1 MPESTPLTRLTSFGT
16 VLSLLLSMLPVVL
29 LAVPAGAVSNTLV
42 INEIDYD
49 QPGTDAAEFIEI
61 KNVSDDDISL
71 EGYAIQLING
81 TGGGAAQYQLFALPD
96 VTLTSGEYFVLCA
109 NASTT
114 GNCDL
119 DVTPDTNLIQ
129 NGAPDALAL
138 LFNGAIIDS
147 ISYEGDV
154 PGFVEGASAPTD
166 DGVAEG
172 LSRCPDGVDSDMNNA
187 DFALGPITPGES
199 NDCPEPPP
207 PFGVCGDPA
216 DFIHQVQ
223 GDGAT
228 STLVGDSVIV
238 EGVVVGDFQNNAE
251 PDHGNLNGFHLQEED
266 VDADADPVTSEGLF
280 VFAPGSVDV
289 AVGQLVRVQGMVAE
303 FTSGSSSMTQLSGIT
318 DLEICGEAALPT
330 PATVNFPLSAV
341 TDLERYEGMSV
352 IFPQTLV
359 ISEYFNYDRF
369 VEMVI
374 ALPFDG
380 EDRHH
385 TPTAVVEPGAAA
397 VALQNEIALRR
408 ITLDDGLSVQN
419 PAFTRHPNGD
429 EFTLSNRFRGGD
441 TVTDTVGVIDHTFG
455 LYRIQP
461 TDAAVYTEVNTRPA
475 APDDVGGEL
484 TVSSFNVL
492 NYFLTIDDGN
502 AICGP
507 AQDQDC
513 RGADTQSEFDRQRI
527 KILSALAE
535 IDADVFGLIEM
546 ENTTGVEP
554 LADIVAGLNGMGE
567 GPYDFIDTGT
577 IGTDAIRVG
586 IIYQPGSVT
595 PLGDHAILDSSIDP
609 DFDDTLNRPVL
620 AQSFVDNDGGVF
632 TVAVNHLKSKGSDC
646 DDVGDPDL
654 GDGQGNCNLTRL
666 AAARAQVDWLASD
679 PTGSGDPDVLI
690 FGDLNSYEM
699 EDPIGAV
706 IAGPDDTLGTDDDY
720 TDLIREFGGEHA
732 YSFVFDGLVGYLDHA
747 LSNHD
752 LTPQVSGAT
761 IWHINADEPDLLDY
775 DTSFKSPEQA
785 ALFEEN
791 AYRSSDHDP
800 VIIGL
805 DVNVGPACDNATA
818 NPDRLWP
825 PNHKFVPIAIDGV
838 TDPDGDMVTIT
849 IDSIFQ
855 DEAVTA
861 RGSGKSAPDG
871 RGVGTSTAEVRAER
885 VGGGNGRVY
894 HIGFTATDGLGASCA
909 GTVTVGVPSR
919 PHKPPVDD
927 GPLFDSTVVPGG

>member
-1 MPESTPLTRLTSFGT
+1 MPESTPLARLTSFGT
-16 VLSLLLSMLPVVL
+16 TLSLLLSMLPVVL
-29 LAVPAGAVSNTLV
+29 LAAPAGAVSTTLV
-42 INEIDYD
+42 INEVDYD
-49 QPGTDAAEFIEI
+49 QPGTDTAEFIEI

-71 EGYAIQLING
+71 EGYAIQMING
-81 TGGGAAQYQLFALPD
+81 ASGGATQYRLSALPAA
-96 VTLTSGEYFVLCA
+96 VTLASGGYFVLCA
-109 NASTT
+109 NATT
-114 GNCDL
+114 TVNCDL
-119 DVTPDTNLIQ
+119 DVLPDSDLIQ

-138 LFNGAIIDS
+138 LFDGAIVDS

-166 DGVAEG
+166 AGSEG
-172 LSRCPDGVDSDMNNA
+172 LSRCPDGVDSDMNDA
-187 DFALGPITPGES
+187 DFELGPITPGES

-216 DFIHQVQ
+216 VLIHQVQ

-228 STLVGDSVIV
+228 STLVGSVIV
-238 EGVVVGDFQNNAE
+238 EAVVVGDFQNNAE

-266 VDADADPVTSEGLF
+266 EDADTDPATSEGLF
-280 VFAPGSVDV
+280 VFAPGAADV
-289 AVGQLVRVQGMVAE
+289 AVGQLVRVQGTVAE
-303 FTSGSSSMTQLSGIT
+303 FTGSGSSMTQLSGIT
-318 DLEICGEAALPT
+318 DLEICDETALPT
-330 PATVNFPLSAV
+330 PATVTFPLSAT
-341 TDLERYEGMSV
+341 TDLERYEGMSA

-385 TPTAVVEPGAAA
+385 TPTAVVEPGPAA

-419 PAFTRHPNGD
+419 PPFTRHPNGQ
-429 EFTLSNRFRGGD
+429 EFTLVNRFRGGD
-441 TVTDTVGVIDHTFG
+441 TVTETVGVIDHSFG

-461 TDAAVYTEVNTRPA
+461 TDAAVYAAMNTRPE

-492 NYFLTIDDGN
+492 NYFLTIDGN
-502 AICGP
+502 DICGP

-513 RGADTQSEFDRQRI
+513 RGADTQSEFDRQRV

-554 LADIVAGLNGMGE
+554 LADIVAGLNDLGE
-567 GPYDFIDTGT
+567 GPYDYIDTGT

-595 PLGDHAILDSSIDP
+595 PLGDHAILDSSVDP
-609 DFDDTLNRPVL
+609 DFNDDLNRPVL

-646 DDVGDPDL
+646 NAVGDSDL

-690 FGDLNSYEM
+690 FGDLNSYDM
-699 EDPIGAV
+699 EDPIDAV
-706 IAGPDDTLGTDDDY
+706 IAGPDATLGTDDDY

-747 LSNHD
+747 LSND
-752 LTPQVSGAT
+752 GLTPQVSGAT

-775 DTSFKSPEQA
+775 DTSFKSMEQA
-785 ALFEEN
+785 ALFEDN

-800 VIIGL
+800 VIVGL
-805 DVNVGPACDNATA
+805 DVNVGPACDSATA

-838 TDPDGDMVTIT
+838 TDADGDTVTIT
-849 IDSIFQ
+849 VDSIFQ
-855 DEAVTA
+855 DEAVNA
-861 RGSGKSAPDG
+861 PDSGNTAPDG

-894 HIGFTATDGLGASCA
+894 HIGFTAADSLGASCA
-909 GTVTVGVPSR
+909 GTVMVGVPAR
-919 PHKPPVDD
+919 PNQAPIDD
-927 GPLFDSTVVPGG
+927 GPLFDSTAVPGG